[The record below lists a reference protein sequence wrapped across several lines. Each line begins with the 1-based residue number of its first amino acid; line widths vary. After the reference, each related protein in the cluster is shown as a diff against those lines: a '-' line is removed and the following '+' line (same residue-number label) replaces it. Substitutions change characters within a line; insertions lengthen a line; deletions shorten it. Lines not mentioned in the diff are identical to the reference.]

1 MYDLD
6 GDGYIEKT
14 EMLEIVCAI
23 YKMVGTS
30 VKLPEE
36 QSTPEKRV
44 EKIFCE
50 VDKDTDDRI
59 SLDEFIDGA
68 QSDPSIV
75 RLFECNVNAFTDQ

>member
-14 EMLEIVCAI
+14 EMLEIVHAI

-44 EKIFCE
+44 EKIFRE
-50 VDKDTDDRI
+50 VDKDAD
-59 SLDEFIDGA
+59 
-68 QSDPSIV
+68 
-75 RLFECNVNAFTDQ
+75 N